1 LIDPQNRLCYNSR
14 TMSQDGITPD
24 KAHALRAL
32 QMALLGVIGQVGCL
46 TLVIILVALVAGLWL
61 DNQFQTRSLFTL
73 ILVITSIPITLYLM
87 VRVVLSFA
95 PRIQKLSEKAAG
107 VDLQEELQGGE
118 HRPEEVKEN

>member
-1 LIDPQNRLCYNSR
+1 
-14 TMSQDGITPD
+14 MSQDGITPD
-24 KAHALRAL
+24 KAYALRAL

-73 ILVITSIPITLYLM
+73 ILVITSIPVTLYLM

-95 PRIQKLSEKAAG
+95 PRIQKLSKKAAG
-107 VDLQEELQGGE
+107 ADLQEELQGGE